1 MTLALALASA
11 WLRLTSPHFEL
22 LTDAGEKSGREAIT
36 RLEHVRGVF
45 ANAAGSRPAPLPV
58 RVFLFRSEREFR
70 MFQPKSGT
78 AGFFQSGAERDH
90 IAMHSGTDEVFRI
103 VYHEYVHLVLQHST
117 VSLPKWFEEGMAE
130 FYSTLEQRGDRLLV
144 GRVVESHVRLLR
156 EGEWSG
162 ERAFYASSWA
172 LVHMLNLDPQYR
184 NGLPRFVEL
193 MAEGAPHEL
202 AFKRAFGKRRD
213 AALADAKSYVAR
225 GRFGVADIHFGPRE
239 VPDVESAPVFDG
251 DADLARMDLA
261 LAVGRDETAA
271 KLVDRIPRGSD
282 EWHEGMGLLALHRK
296 IPDEARR
303 HLSQSKRITALFEY
317 AMLVRD
323 SGAPRAEVRR
333 RLEEVVGRNPKH
345 AEAQFLLGTMLHE
358 DGRTAEAIPPLE
370 EAARVLPRQSYFW
383 HGLALAYHKAGRLD
397 DARRAARRAAESA
410 KDAQQADMAAN
421 ALRLLADSSPPRPAT
436 AATPGNVVVP
446 PSWRPREG
454 DASLTGTLE
463 RIECLGKAARFHVRA
478 DGAVLPLLVANPGD
492 VLLNSASAL
501 TFEFSCGSQRPRRV
515 TVRYLAREK
524 EIVAIE
530 FLD

>member
-1 MTLALALASA
+1 M
-11 WLRLTSPHFEL
+11 
-22 LTDAGEKSGREAIT
+22 
-36 RLEHVRGVF
+36 
-45 ANAAGSRPAPLPV
+45 
-58 RVFLFRSEREFR
+58 
-70 MFQPKSGT
+70 
-78 AGFFQSGAERDH
+78 
-90 IAMHSGTDEVFRI
+90 
-103 VYHEYVHLVLQHST
+103 
-117 VSLPKWFEEGMAE
+117 
-130 FYSTLEQRGDRLLV
+130 
-144 GRVVESHVRLLR
+144 
-156 EGEWSG
+156 
-162 ERAFYASSWA
+162 
-172 LVHMLNLDPQYR
+172 
-184 NGLPRFVEL
+184 
-193 MAEGAPHEL
+193 
-202 AFKRAFGKRRD
+202 
-213 AALADAKSYVAR
+213 
-225 GRFGVADIHFGPRE
+225 
-239 VPDVESAPVFDG
+239 
-251 DADLARMDLA
+251 
-261 LAVGRDETAA
+261 
-271 KLVDRIPRGSD
+271 
-282 EWHEGMGLLALHRK
+282 
-296 IPDEARR
+296 
-303 HLSQSKRITALFEY
+303 
-317 AMLVRD
+317 
-323 SGAPRAEVRR
+323 
-333 RLEEVVGRNPKH
+333 GRNPKH